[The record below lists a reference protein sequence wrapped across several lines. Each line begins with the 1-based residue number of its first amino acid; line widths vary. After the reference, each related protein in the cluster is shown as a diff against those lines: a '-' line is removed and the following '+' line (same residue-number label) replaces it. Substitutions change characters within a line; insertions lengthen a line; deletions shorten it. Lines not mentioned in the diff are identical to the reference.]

1 MNANEREKYCLGT
14 NASMI
19 TDRSLISS
27 HPKRRSKSSLEKSED
42 ELSDV
47 HKSLD
52 SFQQPIS
59 KPSGL
64 MYVFFIEIKSSLIF
78 LRFSYNRNRR
88 SQRDVPTETVTDA
101 CFVYRRQV
109 VKQEMSEDEK
119 AALVHRGREIAQ
131 EAANA
136 PILPASMP
144 TYTRDQIREL
154 YGELDQKTRHLQEE
168 EYSMHSSIKNFYP
181 EKPHWKL
188 ASPSTNKVSE
198 PCPLPR
204 FRLEQPSENNETL
217 LMAAYLSAGLNNS
230 QTKPLA
236 PVDNFHTVMMNASA
250 KVNEWANNNEIY
262 LTPTEREPVS
272 SIRSSPL
279 LLDVHL
285 NLKKLVGTP
294 TNTNDRPTSLQG
306 VEQEGTKPTNDS
318 HSTRE
323 NRRSFRR
330 QEHMTDTTSS
340 SPQSIEIIFETTP
353 STPGSCGMYLEPYM
367 RHGYDLP
374 TSDHHLRDS
383 SWQHDDVT
391 ESMKNVS

>member
-1 MNANEREKYCLGT
+1 MICLGT
-14 NASMI
+14 NTSMV
-19 TDRSLISS
+19 TDRS
-27 HPKRRSKSSLEKSED
+27 HPKRRSKSSLDKSED
-42 ELSDV
+42 EFSDI

-52 SFQQPIS
+52 SVQQSSS
-59 KPSGL
+59 KPTGL
-64 MYVFFIEIKSSLIF
+64 MFVSRRNCFQRKSF
-78 LRFSYNRNRR
+78 CFRFSYNRHRR
-88 SQRDVPTETVTDA
+88 VQQDLPTETVTDA

-109 VKQEMSEDEK
+109 VKHEMNEEEK
-119 AALVHRGREIAQ
+119 AALVLRGREIAQ

-154 YGELDQKTRHLQEE
+154 YGELDQKTRRLQEE
-168 EYSMHSSIKNFYP
+168 EYSLHSSMKNFYP
-181 EKPHWKL
+181 EKPQWKL
-188 ASPSTNKVSE
+188 ATPSTNKNSE
-198 PCPLPR
+198 PCPLPK
-204 FRLEQPSENNETL
+204 FRLEQPSETNEKL

-230 QTKPLA
+230 QTKPLAA

-262 LTPTEREPVS
+262 LTPTEREPSS

-294 TNTNDRPTSLQG
+294 TASTDRPTFLQG
-306 VEQEGTKPTNDS
+306 VEQQGSKPSNDS

-323 NRRSFRR
+323 TRRSFRR
-330 QEHMTDTTSS
+330 QDHMTDTTSS
-340 SPQSIEIIFETTP
+340 SPQSIEIVFETTP

-374 TSDHHLRDS
+374 TSDHHIRDS
-383 SWQHDDVT
+383 SWQHDDFDD
-391 ESMKNVS
+391 SMKNVSCTC